1 VTPPQPHA
9 AAGAAA
15 SQTVPAAEPIPRLQI
30 PELDKCIQCGFCLQ
44 ACPTYRIL
52 GVETESPRGRI
63 HLVEAAAQGR
73 IPIDARFEEHMYVCL
88 GCRACE
94 TVCPA
99 GVKFGTIIE
108 AARGEIGPTGSVLAR
123 RMTLLAL
130 RHLMPYPGR
139 LRLGAALLRL
149 YQKSGLGRVAVTLR
163 LIPRRL
169 AEMEALLP
177 PVPDRFFTPAQD
189 VFPAIGPRRA
199 RVGLLSG
206 CVMSVLF
213 ADVNEATIRV
223 LQRNGC
229 DVVVPRGQTCCGALN
244 IHNGERDAAKRMA
257 RQNIEAFLE
266 AAVDAVIINAAGCGA
281 SSKEYHILFR
291 GDDPA
296 YAERAE
302 RYSRLCRDVTEF
314 LGDLGLA
321 GRLGEVRARV
331 TYQDPC
337 HLVHGQGIRRQPRDL
352 LRKIPGLELVEMDGS
367 DRCCGSAG
375 VYNIVQPG
383 YSRQVLDEK
392 MTAVARSGAEMLVA
406 PNPGCMLQLAAG
418 VRAHGLAIEVR
429 HLVDLLDLAYASA
442 EPAPGA
448 APHARD
454 GADAQGR
461 RVDL

>member
-1 VTPPQPHA
+1 MAIGTTPPE
-9 AAGAAA
+9 
-15 SQTVPAAEPIPRLQI
+15 VPAAQPIPRLAV
-30 PELDKCIQCGFCLQ
+30 PELDRCIQCGFCLQ
-44 ACPTYRIL
+44 HCPTYRIL

-94 TVCPA
+94 TACPS
-99 GVKFGTIIE
+99 GVRFGTIIE
-108 AARGEIGPTGSVLAR
+108 AARAEIGPTGSPLAR
-123 RMTLLAL
+123 RLTRLAL

-139 LRLGAALLRL
+139 LRFAAALMRF
-149 YQKSGLGRVAVTLR
+149 YQRSGLRTAARALH

-177 PVPDRFFTPAQD
+177 AIPGRFFAPRQE

-213 ADVNEATIRV
+213 ADLNEATIRV

-229 DVVVPRGQTCCGALN
+229 EVVVPRAQTCCGALN
-244 IHNGERDAAKRMA
+244 LHNGERDRARAMA
-257 RQNIEAFLE
+257 RRNIETFL
-266 AAVDAVIINAAGCGA
+266 AAGVDAVIINSAGCGSA
-281 SSKEYHILFR
+281 SKEYDVLFR
-291 GDDPA
+291 DDPA
-296 YAERAE
+296 YAAKATQ
-302 RYSRLCRDVTEF
+302 YSHLCRDVSEF
-314 LGDLGLA
+314 LADLGLA

-337 HLVHGQGIRRQPRDL
+337 HLAHGQGIRRQPRDL
-352 LRKIPGLELVEMDGS
+352 LRRIPGIELVEMPGS

-375 VYNIVQPG
+375 IYNLTQPG

-392 MTAVARSGAEMLVA
+392 MAAVRETGAALVVA
-406 PNPGCMLQLAAG
+406 PNPGCMLQIASG
-418 VRAHGLAIEVR
+418 IRAHGLEMHVR
-429 HLVDLLDLAYASA
+429 HLIDLLDQAYAAA
-442 EPAPGA
+442 EG
-448 APHARD
+448 
-454 GADAQGR
+454 GR
-461 RVDL
+461 AGGTPRA